1 VKGSDGKVQRR
12 ASYGNDPRGTRML
25 AGMIY
30 NGCRVRLGGRALGL
44 LMQTVI
50 RRAAAPV
57 EGLPP

>member
-1 VKGSDGKVQRR
+1 
-12 ASYGNDPRGTRML
+12 ML

-30 NGCRVRLGGRALGL
+30 NGCRVRLGGRALDL